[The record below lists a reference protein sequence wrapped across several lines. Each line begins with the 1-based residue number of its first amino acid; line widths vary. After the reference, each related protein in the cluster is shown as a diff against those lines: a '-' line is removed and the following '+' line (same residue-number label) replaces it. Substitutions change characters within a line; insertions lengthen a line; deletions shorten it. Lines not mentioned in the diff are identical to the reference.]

1 MKHTYKISG
10 MTCENCETKV
20 KSSLLTLPD
29 VISAVVSKDTS
40 SATIE
45 MEKHISLAAL
55 QNALGGVGSRYQIS
69 AEQHNETIE
78 QTKSWLETYKPLL
91 ILFLFIT
98 AISTSAAYHNGTIHG
113 MMWMQYFMAA
123 FFLSFSYF
131 KLINLDGFAESYKM
145 YDVVAKKFKS
155 WAYVYPFIELAL
167 GAAYLTGVAPL
178 FTSIVTV
185 IVMSV
190 SLIGVLQSVLN
201 KRKIQCACLGAVF
214 NLPMSTVTILEDV
227 LMIAMGIMM
236 LILN

>member
-1 MKHTYKISG
+1 MKHTYKITG
-10 MTCENCETKV
+10 MTCENCEAKV
-20 KSSLLTLPD
+20 KSGLLTLPD
-29 VISAVVSKDTS
+29 VISADVSKDTS
-40 SATIE
+40 TATIE
-45 MEKHISLAAL
+45 MEKHISLSAL
-55 QNALGGVGSRYQIS
+55 QNALGGAGSRYQIS
-69 AEQHNETIE
+69 AEEHNETIE

-98 AISTSAAYHNGTIHG
+98 GISISAAYHNGTVHV

-131 KLINLDGFAESYKM
+131 KLINLRGFADSYMM
-145 YDVVAKKFKS
+145 YDVVAKNFKP
-155 WAYVYPFIELAL
+155 WAFIYPFVELAL
-167 GAAYLTGVAPL
+167 GMAYLTGFAPL

-190 SLIGVLQSVLN
+190 SLIGVVQSVLM